1 MAAFFSSSVGS
12 STQRST
18 QRIFHFHSVFS
29 SASSTVTSATA
40 MSSLTSSINFH
51 LGLPVSSFLAVP
63 SSASF
68 SQYIHHRSSVHIRT
82 TLVLTLAFSLET
94 VPAPVLS
101 LWCTNSGSCPLLSLL
116 TRIVSYPSLSR
127 PSPPPIFSSVPQ
139 AAFKLRKYF

>member
-12 STQRST
+12 STQRSP
-18 QRIFHFHSVFS
+18 QRIFHFHSVYS

-40 MSSLTSSINFH
+40 MSSLTTSINFH
-51 LGLPVSSFLAVP
+51 LGFPVSCFLADP
-63 SSASF
+63 SSA
-68 SQYIHHRSSVHIRT
+68 SQYIHHLSSVHVRT
-82 TLVLTLAFSLET
+82 TLVMTLVFSLQT
-94 VPAPVLS
+94 VPPVLS

-116 TRIVSYPSLSR
+116 TRIVSYPSLSP